1 MEQTYRES
9 QRDQTQMDM
18 TMRSTSYSTKMKN
31 IRDRSKRHANND
43 DVDQIYSSDI
53 SAIKKLKLVEQ
64 NAEKFKDG
72 STVQSKDENFAG

>member
-9 QRDQTQMDM
+9 QRDQTQNDM

-72 STVQSKDENFAG
+72 